1 MFIWKKERRANSK
14 ANIFLESS
22 RKNHTLISENNE
34 CFHPFT
40 CAVSV
45 FASNL
50 NWKNPGA
57 SAKENNYFCSSTN
70 FIRNRCFGRMHFAF
84 GGFANKKCTLCL
96 RYVSDSELTNS
107 LNVNAAKKNTNA
119 NKMKQVFIKFS
130 DKIRDQIYYFSFF
143 RILFSEMS
151 RLHSSGEAGNWGRD
165 VTNKTIIFLLRLLAV
180 NQFVRLKRKFDHFL
194 KFWTT
199 FNKISPH

>member
-57 SAKENNYFCSSTN
+57 SAKENDYFCYKLYTQSMFWPN
-70 FIRNRCFGRMHFAF
+70 ALCIRRFCK
-84 GGFANKKCTLCL
+84 KKCTLCL
-96 RYVSDSELTNS
+96 QHVSDSELTNS
-107 LNVNAAKKNTNA
+107 FNVNAVKKIQMRIKWNE
-119 NKMKQVFIKFS
+119 MKQVQWQNQRSNLLFFILPHFVF
-130 DKIRDQIYYFSFF
+130 RNVSFAVAE
-143 RILFSEMS
+143 R
-151 RLHSSGEAGNWGRD
+151 RGTGD
-165 VTNKTIIFLLRLLAV
+165 VT
-180 NQFVRLKRKFDHFL
+180 
-194 KFWTT
+194 
-199 FNKISPH
+199 